1 MTWTYSGNPASS
13 TRDAVRF
20 LVGDTDTT
28 DQLISDEEIAY
39 IVQENPAIN
48 RSASESARA
57 IAAKFARLMSR
68 SIGGLSADFSAKYRQ
83 YLELADNLLSKDELK
98 PVSLYISGFT
108 RSAKEAVELDIDRE
122 STFSRKGIMDNP
134 RSVPA
139 DDSPY
144 DYSYRAGA

>member
-1 MTWTYSGNPASS
+1 MTWTYSGNPAST

-83 YLELADNLLSKDELK
+83 YIELADNLLSKDELK
-98 PVSLYISGFT
+98 PVSPYISGFS
-108 RSAKEAVELDIDRE
+108 RSAKKAVELDTDRE
-122 STFSRKGIMDNP
+122 PTFSRKGIMDNP
-134 RSVPA
+134 RSQPV
-139 DDSPY
+139 DESPY
-144 DYSYRAGA
+144 DYRRGA